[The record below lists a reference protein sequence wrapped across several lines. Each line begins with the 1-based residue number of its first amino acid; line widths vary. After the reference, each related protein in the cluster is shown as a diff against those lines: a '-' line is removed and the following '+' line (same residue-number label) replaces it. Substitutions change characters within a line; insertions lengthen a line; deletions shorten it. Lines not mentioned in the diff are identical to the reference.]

1 MQVMAIVALSKNL
14 LLSAL
19 SREEYAPLR
28 PHLAE
33 VRLKQKTI
41 LQQAGTPITH
51 VYFPL
56 SGMISMLAVL
66 KTGEAI
72 EIAAIG
78 REGAVGARL
87 GKRPEIAFA
96 QAIVQLPGMALKIEI
111 EKFQNAA
118 RNSPAIIDLA
128 ACATEILAVNLQQSA
143 ACNALHP
150 LEARLARW
158 LLHSR
163 DRYDSDELPLAHSF
177 LSEMLGVRR
186 TTVSLA
192 AHTLQAAGV
201 IHYRRGK
208 ISIANRKGLQAV
220 SCDCYRTVKQ
230 NIAAIVV
237 PEKTATAP

>member
-1 MQVMAIVALSKNL
+1 MAIVAHSKNL

-19 SREEYAPLR
+19 SREDYALLR

-33 VRLKQKTI
+33 VRLKQKTV
-41 LQQAGTPITH
+41 LQQPNEPISH

-56 SGMISMLAVL
+56 SGMISMLAIL
-66 KTGEAI
+66 TTGEAI

-78 REGAVGARL
+78 REGGQRL
-87 GKRPEIAFA
+87 EIAFA
-96 QAIVQLPGMALKIEI
+96 QAIVQLPGTALKITI
-111 EKFQNAA
+111 EKFHETASK
-118 RNSPAIIDLA
+118 SPAIVDLA
-128 ACATEILAVNLQQSA
+128 ACASEIMAVNLQQSA

-163 DRYDSDELPLAHSF
+163 DRYDADELPLSHSF

-192 AHTLQAAGV
+192 AQTLQNAGV
-201 IHYRRGK
+201 IHYSRGR
-208 ISIANRKGLQAV
+208 ISIADRKGLLTV

-237 PEKTATAP
+237 PEKSAAAF

>member
-1 MQVMAIVALSKNL
+1 MAIVAHSKNL

-19 SREEYAPLR
+19 SREDYALLR

-33 VRLKQKTI
+33 VRLKQKDI
-41 LQQAGTPITH
+41 LQQPNAPITH

-56 SGMISMLAVL
+56 GGMISMLAIL
-66 KTGEAI
+66 NTGEAI

-78 REGAVGARL
+78 REGAVGARV
-87 GKRPEIAFA
+87 GQRPEIAFA
-96 QAIVQLPGMALKIEI
+96 QAIVQLPGTALKITI
-111 EKFQNAA
+111 EKFHETI
-118 RNSPAIIDLA
+118 RKSPAIVDLA
-128 ACATEILAVNLQQSA
+128 ACASEIMAVNLQQSA

-163 DRYDSDELPLAHSF
+163 DRFDADEMPLSHSF

-192 AHTLQAAGV
+192 AQTLQNAGV
-201 IHYRRGK
+201 IHYSRGK
-208 ISIANRKGLQAV
+208 ISVADRKGLLTV

-237 PEKTATAP
+237 PDKPATVS

>member
-1 MQVMAIVALSKNL
+1 MAIAAPSKNL

-19 SREEYAPLR
+19 AREEYALLR

-33 VRLKQKTI
+33 IRLKQKAV
-41 LQQAGTPITH
+41 LQQAGLPITH
-51 VYFPL
+51 VYFPI

-87 GKRPEIAFA
+87 GRTPDIAFA
-96 QAIVQLPGMALKIEI
+96 QAIVQLPGVALKMAIER
-111 EKFQNAA
+111 FHDAAQN
-118 RNSPAIIDLA
+118 NPAIIDLA
-128 ACATEILAVNLQQSA
+128 ACASEIMAVNLQQSA

-163 DRYDSDELPLAHSF
+163 DRYDDDELPLSHAF

-192 AHTLQAAGV
+192 AHTLQKAGV

-208 ISIANRKGLQAV
+208 ISIADRKGLHSI

-230 NIAAIVV
+230 NIAAIIV
-237 PEKTATAP
+237 PDKLAHRS

>member
-1 MQVMAIVALSKNL
+1 
-14 LLSAL
+14 
-19 SREEYAPLR
+19 
-28 PHLAE
+28 
-33 VRLKQKTI
+33 
-41 LQQAGTPITH
+41 
-51 VYFPL
+51 
-56 SGMISMLAVL
+56 MLAVL

-87 GKRPEIAFA
+87 GRRPEIAFA

-111 EKFQNAA
+111 EKFQSAA
-118 RNSPAIIDLA
+118 RNSPAITDLA
-128 ACATEILAVNLQQSA
+128 ACASEIMAVNLQQSA

-150 LEARLARW
+150 LESRLARW

-163 DRYDSDELPLAHSF
+163 DRYDNDELPLSHEF

-192 AHTLQAAGV
+192 ANTLQNAGV

-208 ISIANRKGLQAV
+208 ISIANRKGLQSV

-230 NIAAIVV
+230 NIAAIIV
-237 PEKTATAP
+237 PEKSASTSSLRRGRVFGRISGRLS

>member
-1 MQVMAIVALSKNL
+1 MAIIALSKNL

-19 SREEYAPLR
+19 SREEYASLR

-33 VRLKQKTI
+33 VRLKQKTV
-41 LQQAGTPITH
+41 LQQPGAPITH

-56 SGMISMLAVL
+56 SGMISMLAIL
-66 KTGEAI
+66 KTGEVI

-87 GKRPEIAFA
+87 GRRPEIAFA
-96 QAIVQLPGMALKIEI
+96 QAIVQLPGTALKIAI
-111 EKFQNAA
+111 EKFQEAA
-118 RNSPAIIDLA
+118 RNSAAIMDLA
-128 ACATEILAVNLQQSA
+128 TCASEIMAVNLQQSA

-163 DRYDSDELPLAHSF
+163 DRYDSDELPLSHVF

-192 AHTLQAAGV
+192 AHTLQNAGV

-208 ISIANRKGLQAV
+208 ISIANRKALQAI

-230 NIAAIVV
+230 NIAAIHVS
-237 PEKTATAP
+237 EKSGDAP

>member
-1 MQVMAIVALSKNL
+1 MAVVALSKNL

-19 SREEYAPLR
+19 SREDFALLR

-33 VRLKQKTI
+33 IRLKQKTI
-41 LQQAGTPITH
+41 LQQPNAPITH
-51 VYFPL
+51 VCFPL
-56 SGMISMLAVL
+56 SGMISMLAIL

-87 GKRPEIAFA
+87 GRRPEVAFA
-96 QAIVQLPGMALKIEI
+96 QAIVQLPGMALKMTI
-111 EKFQNAA
+111 EKFQDAA
-118 RNSPAIIDLA
+118 RNNPTIIDLA
-128 ACATEILAVNLQQSA
+128 ACASEIMAVNLQQSA

-163 DRYDSDELPLAHSF
+163 DRYDADELPLSHEF

-192 AHTLQAAGV
+192 AFTLQNAGV

-208 ISIANRKGLQAV
+208 ISIADRKGLESI

-230 NIAAIVV
+230 NISAIIV
-237 PEKTATAP
+237 PEKSASAS

>member
-1 MQVMAIVALSKNL
+1 MAIVATSINL

-28 PHLAE
+28 PHLAK
-33 VRLKQKTI
+33 VRLKQKSI
-41 LQQAGTPITH
+41 LQQPGVPITH

-56 SGMISMLAVL
+56 SGMISMLAIL
-66 KTGEAI
+66 NSGDAI

-87 GKRPEIAFA
+87 GRRPEIAFA
-96 QAIVQLPGMALKIEI
+96 QAIVQLPGTALKIGI
-111 EKFQNAA
+111 DKFQNAA
-118 RNSPAIIDLA
+118 RSSPALVDLA
-128 ACATEILAVNLQQSA
+128 ACASEIMAVNLQQSA

-163 DRYDSDELPLAHSF
+163 DRFDGDELPLSHAF

-201 IHYRRGK
+201 IHYQRGK
-208 ISIANRKGLQAV
+208 IGIANRRGLQAI
-220 SCDCYRTVKQ
+220 SCDCYRMVKH
-230 NIAAIVV
+230 NIAAIIV
-237 PEKTATAP
+237 PENFAKTS